1 MKILV
6 TGANGQLGREMRI
19 VSRDTNHDFIFTD
32 VVDAEGVQTIKL
44 DITDLEAIRRIVR
57 EERIDCIVNC
67 AAYTN
72 VDKAESDE
80 AFCRV
85 LNAEA
90 PRNLAQAIKEVNG
103 LLLHISTD
111 YVLAATPIIRPAVK
125 TRRELQP
132 ESTDRPSLK
141 ESSIFSAWVANMSF
155 CVLPGS
161 IPNLVGTLSKRC
173 STSRRPNRS

>member
-19 VSRDTNHDFIFTD
+19 VSRDTNHDFVFTD
-32 VVDAEGVQTIKL
+32 VVDAEGVQTTKL

-57 EERIDCIVNC
+57 EEWIDCIVNC

-90 PRNLAQAIKEVNG
+90 PRNLAQAMKEVNG
-103 LLLHISTD
+103 LLIHISTD
-111 YVLAATPIIRPAVK
+111 YVLEGIPTIRLAGR
-125 TRRELQP
+125 TRRVLRP
-132 ESTDRPSLK
+132 ESTDRPNLK
-141 ESSIFSAWVANMSF
+141 GNSILSPRAASMLF
-155 CVLPGS
+155 CVRLGS
-161 IPNLVGTLSKRC
+161 TPSSVGISSRRC
-173 STSRRPNRS
+173 ST

>member
-19 VSRDTNHDFIFTD
+19 VSRDTNHDFVFTD
-32 VVDAEGVQTIKL
+32 VVDVEGVQTTKL

-90 PRNLAQAIKEVNG
+90 PRNLAQAMKEVNG
-103 LLLHISTD
+103 LLIHISTD
-111 YVLAATPIIRPAVK
+111 YVLAGILITRPAGKSSRV
-125 TRRELQP
+125 RRL
-132 ESTDRPSLK
+132 ESM
-141 ESSIFSAWVANMSF
+141 E
-155 CVLPGS
+155 
-161 IPNLVGTLSKRC
+161 
-173 STSRRPNRS
+173 RPNSKGNSIL

>member
-19 VSRDTNHDFIFTD
+19 VSWDTNHDFVFTD
-32 VVDAEGVQTIKL
+32 VVDAEGVQTTKL

-57 EERIDCIVNC
+57 EEWIDCIVNC

-90 PRNLAQAIKEVNG
+90 PRNLAQAMKEVNG
-103 LLLHISTD
+103 LLIHISTD
-111 YVLAATPIIRPAVK
+111 YVFGGDPYNTPCREEQHGTPTGVYGRTKLEGEQQIIASGCKYVICVR
-125 TRRELQP
+125 LG
-132 ESTDRPSLK
+132 STPSSGGI
-141 ESSIFSAWVANMSF
+141 SS
-155 CVLPGS
+155 
-161 IPNLVGTLSKRC
+161 RQC
-173 STSRRPNRS
+173 ST

>member
-19 VSRDTNHDFIFTD
+19 VSRDTNHDFVFTD
-32 VVDAEGVQTIKL
+32 VVDAEGVQTTKL

-57 EERIDCIVNC
+57 EEWIDCIVNC

-90 PRNLAQAIKEVNG
+90 PRNLAQAMKEVNG
-103 LLLHISTD
+103 LLIHISTD
-111 YVLAATPIIRPAVK
+111 YVFGGDPYNTPCREDQK
-125 TRRELQP
+125 GTRP
-132 ESTDRPSLK
+132 ESTDRPNLK
-141 ESSIFSAWVANMSF
+141 GNSILSPRAASMLF
-155 CVLPGS
+155 CVRLGS
-161 IPNLVGTLSKRC
+161 TPSSVGISSRRC
-173 STSRRPNRS
+173 ST

>member
-19 VSRDTNHDFIFTD
+19 VSRDTNHDFVFTD
-32 VVDAEGVQTIKL
+32 VVDAEGVQTTKL

-90 PRNLAQAIKEVNG
+90 PRNLAQAMKEVNG
-103 LLLHISTD
+103 LLIHISTD
-111 YVLAATPIIRPAVK
+111 YVFGGDPYNTPCREDQK
-125 TRRELQP
+125 GTRP
-132 ESTDRPSLK
+132 ESTDRPNLK
-141 ESSIFSAWVANMSF
+141 GNSILSPRVASMLF
-155 CVLPGS
+155 CVRLGS
-161 IPNLVGTLSKRC
+161 TPSSDEISSRRC
-173 STSRRPNRS
+173 ST